1 MRDEEAGK
9 DRLVSKLQAEAVAS
23 GETMNKLK
31 ETLHSEQ
38 EKHETAVTDLALCV
52 NEFGDT
58 RSMLDREKRVLEETR
73 ASLEEAEGKLRD
85 GDARRHELETKTR
98 SLEQRLVSSEA
109 EAAQVGPMVE
119 QIRSLSIRAE
129 EESMKTSETIRRLE
143 GEVAAGE
150 ERTRAANEEV
160 QVAARATARSMQD
173 KTSTAEALLKCRGEL
188 EEATAAAAQ
197 QRQRGDGLE
206 IDLDA
211 ATRAGEMAAGLTR
224 EVESG
229 KKVAEAAVKRLEEE
243 ASRMR
248 ADLKDA
254 SGGAER
260 ARLSVASLESEMRP
274 LREEVNRLAGAS
286 EMLERVKVSVESN
299 GK

>member
-1 MRDEEAGK
+1 M
-9 DRLVSKLQAEAVAS
+9 VSKLQAAAVAS
-23 GETMNKLK
+23 NETMNKLK
-31 ETLHSEQ
+31 ETLRGEQ
-38 EKHETAVTDLALCV
+38 EKHGAAVTELTLSV
-52 NEFGDT
+52 KELGDT
-58 RSMLDREKRVLEETR
+58 KSMLEREKRVLEETR
-73 ASLEEAEGKLRD
+73 TSLEAAEGEMRD
-85 GDARRHELETKTR
+85 GDARRHELETKER

-109 EAAQVGPMVE
+109 EAAQVGPMIE

-129 EESMKTSETIRRLE
+129 EDKMKAGEIIRRLE

-173 KTSTAEALLKCRGEL
+173 KTSTAEALMKCRGEL
-188 EEATAAAAQ
+188 EEATSTAAQ

-243 ASRMR
+243 ASRLR
-248 ADLKDA
+248 GDLKDA
-254 SGGAER
+254 TGGAER

-286 EMLERVKVSVESN
+286 EMLERVKVRVQ
-299 GK
+299 GVCLIGY